1 MRWLTGRSIGQTVKL
16 HIHYSPGES
25 SGCLATRSFCVN
37 LFWLI
42 LALLLIFGYRKQV
55 GVAALGGYLYAIGG
69 CDHSTRFNS
78 VERYDPVKDEWIE
91 VCGMSVP
98 RSGCGVG
105 VLDGFI
111 YAVGGYDGTSYLS
124 SVER

>member
-1 MRWLTGRSIGQTVKL
+1 MV
-16 HIHYSPGES
+16 
-25 SGCLATRSFCVN
+25 C
-37 LFWLI
+37 
-42 LALLLIFGYRKQV
+42 IFFVCSRKQV
-55 GVAALGGYLYAIGG
+55 GVAALGGFLYAIGG

-78 VERYDPVKDEWIE
+78 VERYDPVKDEWID
-91 VCGMSVP
+91 VCGMSIP

-124 SVER
+124 SVERCGIFKYF